1 VPVLLSGLQKPHEYQ
16 LIDKMMENLGTI
28 HKFNFIIGV
37 ILIIIVFSIAFAYL
51 KPHRLHKTRATST
64 LLLKGSYL
72 LYLLVLMIILY
83 LSVLVKGGI
92 DKVFGDIEFFAFLI
106 VLFVPTMGILARKLA
121 QFNKKRDN
129 FNYFVTVVN
138 ALSIIALLVMFFI

>member
-1 VPVLLSGLQKPHEYQ
+1 
-16 LIDKMMENLGTI
+16 MENLNTI

-51 KPHRLHKTRATST
+51 KPHRLHKTRAMST

-72 LYLLVLMIILY
+72 LYLLVLMIVLY
-83 LSVLVKGGI
+83 FSVLVKGGI
-92 DKVFGDIEFFAFLI
+92 DQVFGDIEFFAFLV

-138 ALSIIALLVMFFI
+138 VLSIIALLVMYFI

>member
-1 VPVLLSGLQKPHEYQ
+1 
-16 LIDKMMENLGTI
+16 MEDINTV
-28 HKFNFIIGV
+28 HKFNYIIGV

-51 KPHRLHKTRATST
+51 KPHRLHKTRAVST

-72 LYLLVLMIILY
+72 LYLLVLMIVLY
-83 LSVLVKGGI
+83 FSVLKKGGI
-92 DKVFGDIEFFAFLI
+92 DEVFGDIEFFAFLI

-121 QFNKKRDN
+121 QFNKKREN

-138 ALSIIALLVMFFI
+138 TLCIIALLVMYFI